1 MNLFLPLIAYFSGF
15 LDIDIFMKR
24 IFILII
30 ALLFSVQYLCGQE
43 KTNANRKKI
52 GLVLSGGGAKG
63 FAHVGILRAIEEAKL
78 PIDYIGGTSMGA
90 LVGGLYAMGVS
101 LDEIEHIISITDWND
116 ILGDK
121 ISRSEMRF
129 DDKRLH
135 DENFAFVKFKGTDF
149 YPPESYSKGQKIR
162 NILHYFALQ
171 YPQEVN
177 FKTLPTPFYCVAT
190 NIEDGNTEIL
200 ESGDLAES
208 LRASMSI
215 PSIFKPVTLND
226 KLLVDGGLVNNF
238 PVDIMTTKDVDYIIG
253 VDVQTYLTTKEN
265 INSVFDII
273 DQALSFTNNAKAKEN
288 QKLVDLHIKPDISKY
303 HMLSFESVDSILKL
317 GYDIGEAYSPTFHRL
332 KKTLNISDDQY
343 NRNTEAFYQIP
354 DSVELSSVEFI
365 GIEKLSQKLLEKN
378 FNLKVQNKYTY
389 QQIYQTIKTIT
400 AEKPIS
406 KIKYNLEDNLDG
418 TQKLIIEIEED
429 IPGKI
434 GVGLHYNPYFGA
446 NILFSGQYD
455 NLFLKN
461 SKFDLKINIAQE
473 FAYKA
478 KYSQYL
484 SDRLTVGLSTQSHHL
499 RINHTVDRFNVEP
512 IKGNSDILRDG
523 RIEGFFKWENNYLHT
538 LLGLQLQDYRIDE
551 NLDLGTDRED
561 FLYYVPRFVLQY
573 DDLDHIDFPKRG
585 HRLFLQTRVNLN
597 TSSTFSG
604 INTINL
610 LFKYKKAF
618 PITDKL
624 TLIPSVQTGFTFDI
638 NNIGEA
644 TVNDTLQGYFIGGYK
659 EIFKPEYI
667 DFIGLNQAAIPDIRE
682 FGVFRFDVQYELKKD
697 LFLSL
702 KLNQLQTNFTIIDD
716 KSEKLSLFG
725 YGVAVGLDTFI
736 GPIEF
741 SVLGNE
747 VNVLNIYASVG
758 LSIR

>member
-1 MNLFLPLIAYFSGF
+1 MKRFVLLFL
-15 LDIDIFMKR
+15 
-24 IFILII
+24 ILFTPIRS
-30 ALLFSVQYLCGQE
+30 LLAQQQE
-43 KTNANRKKI
+43 ERKKI

-63 FAHVGILRAIEEAKL
+63 FAHIGILRAIEEAQL

-101 LDEIEHIISITDWND
+101 IDEIEHIVSITDWNAV
-116 ILGDK
+116 LGDK
-121 ISRSEMRF
+121 VSRDKMRF
-129 DDKRLH
+129 DDKILN

-149 YPPESYSKGQKIR
+149 YPPESYSQGQQIR
-162 NILHYFALQ
+162 NILHYFALKYQ
-171 YPQEVN
+171 QDIN
-177 FKTLPTPFYCVAT
+177 FKTLPIPFYCVAT
-190 NIEDGNTEIL
+190 NIENGNTELL
-200 ESGDLAES
+200 ESGDIAES

-215 PSIFKPVTLND
+215 PSIFKPVTLDN

-238 PVDIMTTKDVDYIIG
+238 PVDIMATKNVDYIIG

-265 INSVFDII
+265 ITSVFDII
-273 DQALSFTNNAKAKEN
+273 DQALSFTNNTKAKEN
-288 QKLVDLHIKPDISKY
+288 LKLVDLHIKPDISNY
-303 HMLSFESVDSILKL
+303 HMLSFEAVDSILKL

-332 KKTLNISDDQY
+332 KQSLNITSTSTPQFK
-343 NRNTEAFYQIP
+343 NKTHHVH
-354 DSVELSSVEFI
+354 DSVLISSIEFI
-365 GIEKLSQKLLEKN
+365 GIEKLSKKILEKN
-378 FNLKVQNKYTY
+378 FNLKKVQKFTY
-389 QQIYQTIKTIT
+389 HQIYHIIETIT
-400 AEKPIS
+400 AQHNIA
-406 KIKYNLEDNLDG
+406 KIKYNLKPNHDDSNTLV
-418 TQKLIIEIEED
+418 IEIEED

-434 GVGLHYNPYFGA
+434 GVGLNYNPYFGA
-446 NILFSGQYD
+446 NILFSGQYN

-461 SKFDLKINIAQE
+461 SKLDLKINIAQE

-484 SDRLTVGLSTQSHHL
+484 SDRLTVGLSSESHHI
-499 RINHTVDRFNVEP
+499 RINNTVDPYDVEP

-523 RIEGFFKWENNYLHT
+523 RVEGFLKWENNYLYT

-551 NLDLGTDRED
+551 NLDLNKARED
-561 FLYYVPRFVLQY
+561 YLYYVTRFALQY
-573 DDLDHIDFPKRG
+573 DDMDHIDFPTYG

-624 TLIPSVQTGFTFDI
+624 TVIPSVKTGFTFDL

-659 EIFKPEYI
+659 EVFRPEYI
-667 DFIGLNQAAIPDIRE
+667 DFIGLNQSAIPDIRE
-682 FGVFRFDVQYELKKD
+682 FGVFRIDAQYEIKND

-702 KLNQLQTNFTIIDD
+702 KLNQLITNFTIIDD
-716 KSEKLSLFG
+716 KSEKFSLFG

-741 SVLGNE
+741 SILGNE
-747 VNVLNIYASVG
+747 KNILNIYASIG

>member
-1 MNLFLPLIAYFSGF
+1 MRRIILLLLTFLFIT
-15 LDIDIFMKR
+15 DV
-24 IFILII
+24 
-30 ALLFSVQYLCGQE
+30 LLAQ
-43 KTNANRKKI
+43 KNTNPNRKKI

-101 LDEIEHIISITDWND
+101 LDEIEHIISITDWD
-116 ILGDK
+116 AVLGDK
-121 ISRSEMRF
+121 VSRSEMRF
-129 DDKRLH
+129 DDKILH
-135 DENFAFVKFKGTDF
+135 DENFVFVKFKGTDF
-149 YPPESYSKGQKIR
+149 LPPESYSKGQQIR
-162 NILHYFALQ
+162 NILHYFALK
-171 YPQEVN
+171 YPQN
-177 FKTLPTPFYCVAT
+177 IDFKKLPIPFYCVAT
-190 NIEDGNTEIL
+190 NIENGNIEIL

-215 PSIFKPVTLND
+215 PSIFKPVTLDN

-238 PVDIMTTKDVDYIIG
+238 PVDIMATKNVDYIIG

-265 INSVFDII
+265 INTVFDII
-273 DQALSFTNNAKAKEN
+273 DQALSFTNNIKAKEN
-288 QKLVDLHIKPDISKY
+288 LKLVDLHIKPDISKY
-303 HMLSFESVDSILKL
+303 HMLSFESVDSILQL
-317 GYDIGEAYSPTFHRL
+317 GYDIGEAYAPTFHHL
-332 KKTLNISDDQY
+332 KQTLNIKDNLVNQQY
-343 NRNTEAFYQIP
+343 YNVH
-354 DSVELSSVEFI
+354 DSIIIESVEFI
-365 GIEKLSQKLLEKN
+365 GIEKLSQRILEKN
-378 FNLKVQNKYTY
+378 FNLKKQTRFTY
-389 QQIYQTIKTIT
+389 HQIYHKVETIT
-400 AEKPIS
+400 AQQNIS
-406 KIKYNLEDNLDG
+406 KIKYNLQNVSDS
-418 TQKLIIEIEED
+418 TYKLIIEIEED

-446 NILFSGQYD
+446 NILFSGQYN

-461 SKFDLKINIAQE
+461 SKLNFKVNIAQE

-478 KYSQYL
+478 QYSQFL
-484 SDRLTVGLSTQSHHL
+484 SDRLTIGLSTQSHHI
-499 RINHTVDRFNVEP
+499 RINQTLDPYDVEP

-523 RIEGFFKWENNYLHT
+523 RIEGFLKWENHYLQT
-538 LLGLQLQDYRIDE
+538 QLGLQIQDYRIEE
-551 NLDLGTDRED
+551 NIDLNKKQKD
-561 FLYYVPRFVLQY
+561 FLYYVPRFVVQY
-573 DDLDHIDFPKRG
+573 DDLDNIDFPTQG

-618 PITDKL
+618 PITNRM

-644 TVNDTLQGYFIGGYK
+644 TVNDSLQGYFIGGYK

-667 DFIGLNQAAIPDIRE
+667 EFIGLNHSALTDIRE
-682 FGVFRFDVQYELKKD
+682 FGIFRLDAQYELKKD
-697 LFLSL
+697 LFLNI
-702 KLNQLQTNFTIIDD
+702 KVNQLQTNFTIIDD

-725 YGVAVGLDTFI
+725 YGVGVGLDSFI

-741 SVLGNE
+741 SILGNE
-747 VNVLNIYASVG
+747 KNILNIYASIG